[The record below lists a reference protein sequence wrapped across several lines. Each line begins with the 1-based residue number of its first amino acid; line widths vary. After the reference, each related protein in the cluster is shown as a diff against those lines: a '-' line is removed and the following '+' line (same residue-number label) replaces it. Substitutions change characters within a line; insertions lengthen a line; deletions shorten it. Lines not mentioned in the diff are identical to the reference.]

1 MKNEFLTKYQSKI
14 QGVLRCYDRVVIK
27 GTLHSVGHAGAM
39 TNLLY
44 RKDTPLKD
52 FASFIAPYRNQLHQN
67 AEQIAQQEGIKIEF
81 IRKAKKIRKEDLV
94 EQHLSKRPV
103 AEGLV
108 CILSA
113 MEQCQ
118 NYEYRYDRNT
128 GRSYLQMTSG
138 KCLHYYFYFKDPE
151 LGLCYMRVPTWCP
164 FRLQFYF
171 NGHNWLA
178 KQLDKAQIGYEL
190 VDNALTYI
198 EDFEKAQ
205 AIADNF
211 EVRKLH
217 HRLDDYANLYC
228 PVARKL
234 CHIGYHWSIMQ
245 VEYATDIV
253 FKDDKSLGAIYDH
266 LLNTIIHAVQPD
278 DIAKFLGR
286 KYLHGKNNLEIETSC
301 KQVRHHMR
309 RIKHRMGASSVK
321 MYDKYSKVLRIET
334 TTNDTTE
341 FYHYRSVDHR
351 DGTKTS
357 KVAPVKKSIYS
368 LKALVDILGG
378 CNNRY
383 LKYIAAFDDPSIG
396 EKRLQKLS
404 APSKNN
410 QRTYKGF
417 NFFDSDDEQ
426 ILKAIACGDFLIHG
440 FRNKQLKQKLGNKST
455 GQVSRIIKRLR
466 VKGLVKKVKN
476 AYKYF
481 LTTLGQKAIATA
493 LNFKELICL
502 QQLSYQ
508 L

>member
-1 MKNEFLTKYQSKI
+1 MKNEFLKKYQSKI
-14 QGVLRCYDRVVIK
+14 QGVLSCYDRVVIK
-27 GTLHSVGHAGAM
+27 GTLHSVGHSGAM

-44 RKDTPLKD
+44 RKDILLKD
-52 FASFIAPYRNQLHQN
+52 FPKFINPYRNELRQN
-67 AEQIAQQEGIKIEF
+67 AERIAQQEGIKIEF
-81 IRKAKKIRKEDLV
+81 IRKPKKIRKEDLV
-94 EQHLSKRPV
+94 QQHLSNRPV
-103 AEGLV
+103 SQGLV

-118 NYEYRYDRNT
+118 NYVYRYDKKT
-128 GRSYLQMTSG
+128 GRSYLQMTGG

-151 LGLCYMRVPTWCP
+151 LGLCYVRVPTWCP

-178 KQLDKAQIGYEL
+178 NQLDKANIGYEL
-190 VDNALTYI
+190 VDNAFIHI

-205 AIADNF
+205 AICDGF
-211 EVRKLH
+211 EVLKLH
-217 HRLDDYANLYC
+217 RLLDNYAKLYC
-228 PVARKL
+228 PVAAKL

-253 FKDDKSLGAIYDH
+253 FKDHKTVGLIYDH
-266 LLNTIIHAVQPD
+266 LLNTIVHAVQPD

-286 KYLHGKNNLEIETSC
+286 KYLHGKNNLEIDTSY
-301 KQVRHHMR
+301 KEVRHQMR
-309 RIKHRMGASSVK
+309 RIKHRMGACSVK
-321 MYDKYSKVLRIET
+321 MYDKYGKVLRIET
-334 TTNDTTE
+334 TTNNTTE

-368 LKALVDILGG
+368 LKPLVVILGG

-383 LKYIAAFDDPSIG
+383 LKYIAAFDNPTMG
-396 EKRLQKLS
+396 KKRLQKLS
-404 APSKNN
+404 TKSKVNK
-410 QRTYKGF
+410 RTYKGF
-417 NFFDSDDEQ
+417 NFFDPDDEL
-426 ILKAIACGDFLIHG
+426 ILKAIACGDFIIQG
-440 FRNKQLKQKLGNKST
+440 FRNKQLKQKLHDKST
-455 GQVSRIIKRLR
+455 GQISRIIKRLR
-466 VKGLVKKVKN
+466 IKGLVKKAKN

-481 LTTLGQKAIATA
+481 LTALGQKAIATA

-502 QQLSYQ
+502 QQLNYQ